1 MKVPAKFKEYIWL
14 VNTIRKA
21 GKISLAEINEK
32 WLRTEM
38 SEGIE
43 LARSTFNRH
52 KDAIEDIFGIYI
64 ECDRR
69 NGYKYYIGNER
80 VLHEDTVQNW
90 MLSTLSVNN
99 VLSESMALNER
110 ILLDPVPSDGE
121 YLHQIIDAMKNS
133 VRITIEYK
141 RYVSDKVRTHTFDP
155 YCIKMHKQR
164 WYVLG
169 HFQRPA
175 REGEEP
181 DKRKGL
187 PKGYV
192 EYYGT
197 FSLDRIRS
205 LELTNE
211 KFKLDE
217 DFDAAEFF
225 RECFGVVQGDGTPL
239 QRVVIRAYD
248 TQRYYMRD
256 LPWHSTQREIA
267 QGENYADFEFRL
279 RPTMDFSNHI
289 LSRGSLVKVL
299 EPEWLAEEICNMHLD
314 GASLYEEYLEKAE
327 SEEKSE

>member
-1 MKVPAKFKEYIWL
+1 MKVPEKFKEYIWL

-21 GKISLAEINEK
+21 GRISLAEINEK
-32 WLRTEM
+32 WLLTEM

-52 KDAIEDIFGIYI
+52 KDAIEKIFGIYI

-99 VLSESMALNER
+99 VLSESMSLNER

-121 YLHQIIDAMKNS
+121 YLHQIIDAMKKS

-141 RYVSDKVRTHTFDP
+141 RYVSDKVKTLTFDP

-164 WYVLG
+164 WYVLA
-169 HFQRPA
+169 HFP
-175 REGEEP
+175 
-181 DKRKGL
+181 
-187 PKGYV
+187 
-192 EYYGT
+192 EYYGI

-256 LPWHSTQREIA
+256 LPWHSSQREIA

-314 GASLYEEYLEKAE
+314 GASLYEED
-327 SEEKSE
+327 SE

>member
-110 ILLDPVPSDGE
+110 ILLDSVPSDGE
-121 YLHQIIDAMKNS
+121 YLHQIIDAMKKS

-141 RYVSDKVRTHTFDP
+141 R
-155 YCIKMHKQR
+155 
-164 WYVLG
+164 
-169 HFQRPA
+169 
-175 REGEEP
+175 
-181 DKRKGL
+181 
-187 PKGYV
+187 
-192 EYYGT
+192 
-197 FSLDRIRS
+197 
-205 LELTNE
+205 
-211 KFKLDE
+211 
-217 DFDAAEFF
+217 
-225 RECFGVVQGDGTPL
+225 
-239 QRVVIRAYD
+239 
-248 TQRYYMRD
+248 
-256 LPWHSTQREIA
+256 
-267 QGENYADFEFRL
+267 
-279 RPTMDFSNHI
+279 
-289 LSRGSLVKVL
+289 
-299 EPEWLAEEICNMHLD
+299 
-314 GASLYEEYLEKAE
+314 
-327 SEEKSE
+327 